1 MMDKIVS
8 INDLSFKYPQS
19 DRYILNNIDLEVE
32 RGEFIGLAGKSG
44 CGKSTLLY
52 HLCGIIPHAVNGH
65 KEGKVEVFG
74 LDTAE
79 HEIPELSTHVGM
91 VFQNPEVQLFSVTVE
106 DEVAFIAENLNYPVG
121 KIRKRL
127 DFSLD
132 AVGIDDL
139 RERYPFELSGGEK
152 QRVAIASA
160 ISVKPEVLVLDE
172 PTSELDS
179 HGTEM
184 VLEVLHRLNQA
195 GMTIILAEHHL
206 DEVACYL
213 DRLIVMDDGRI
224 IADDEP
230 RTIFQDRIFESIGL
244 RPPQTVEM
252 GLRLGSSKL
261 PLSVN
266 EALDI
271 FNTIPTITRG
281 IVNQKVQGEEIVE
294 IDRIVEIK
302 DLNFLYGDKKV
313 LRSVNLSINK
323 GEMVGLLGP
332 NGSGKTT
339 LALLMMGL
347 LKPDQGL
354 VRVDG
359 LDPQKD
365 RKKLVHR
372 VGFLFQNPEHQL
384 FCDSVYSE
392 LTYGFEGGED
402 GFEDQEVI
410 DEVINRMG
418 LEKFKN
424 NHPLTLSR
432 GERQRVATATALVKK
447 PEIMIIDEPTTGQDW
462 YHVSSLMNLV
472 RRLNQEGVT
481 IILITHDMRVAAEYC
496 QRLVVMRDGSI
507 LLDGDTRSV
516 FSEIDIL
523 READLKPTPL
533 TEISLKVGI
542 KPPLLKLNEIKIG
555 EKNDIQ

>member
-1 MMDKIVS
+1 MDKIVS
-8 INDLSFKYPQS
+8 ITDLSFRYPQS
-19 DRYILNNIDLEVE
+19 DGYVLNNIGLEVE

-65 KEGKVEVFG
+65 KEGKVEVCG
-74 LDTAE
+74 LDTVK

-106 DEVAFIAENLNYPVG
+106 DEVAFIAENLNYPVQ
-121 KIRKRL
+121 KIRESL

-179 HGTEM
+179 AGTEK

-206 DEVACYL
+206 DEVSRYL
-213 DRLIVMDDGRI
+213 DRLIIMEDGRI
-224 IADDEP
+224 IADDKP
-230 RTIFQDRIFESIGL
+230 GTIFKDRIFESIGL

-252 GLRLGSSKL
+252 GLMLGFSKL

-271 FNTIPTITRG
+271 FNTIPTITRK
-281 IVNQKVQGEEIVE
+281 ITNQKVQSEK
-294 IDRIVEIK
+294 IVEIK
-302 DLNFLYGDKKV
+302 DLNFLYGDKRV
-313 LRSVNLSINK
+313 LCNVNLSVDK

-339 LALLMMGL
+339 LAMVMVGL
-347 LKPDQGL
+347 LKPNQGS
-354 VRVDG
+354 VRVNG

-365 RKKLVHR
+365 RKKLVQT

-384 FCDSVYSE
+384 FCDSVRSE
-392 LTYGFEGGED
+392 LAYGLEGE
-402 GFEDQEVI
+402 EVV

-418 LEKFKN
+418 LKKFRD

-462 YHVSSLMNLV
+462 YHVSSFMNLV
-472 RRLNQEGVT
+472 KKLNQEGVT

-496 QRLVVMRDGSI
+496 QRLVVMKNGSI

-516 FSEIDIL
+516 FSEIDLL

-533 TEISLKVGI
+533 TEISLKAGI

>member
-1 MMDKIVS
+1 MDKIVS
-8 INDLSFKYPQS
+8 INDLSFRYPQS
-19 DRYILNNIDLEVE
+19 DSYVLNNINLEVKK
-32 RGEFIGLAGKSG
+32 GEFIGLAGKSG

-74 LDTAE
+74 LDTVK

-106 DEVAFIAENLNYPVG
+106 DEVAFIAENLNYSVE
-121 KIRKRL
+121 KIKKCL

-206 DEVACYL
+206 DEVSSYL
-213 DRLIVMDDGRI
+213 DRLIIMDDGRI

-244 RPPQTVEM
+244 KPPQTVEM

-261 PLSVN
+261 PLSVD

-271 FNTIPTITRG
+271 FKTIPVIPRN
-281 IVNQKVQGEEIVE
+281 IVNQMVQSEEIVE
-294 IDRIVEIK
+294 IDEIVEIK

-313 LRSVNLSINK
+313 LYDVNLSVNK

-347 LKPDQGL
+347 LKPNQGS
-354 VRVDG
+354 VRVNG

-365 RKKLVHR
+365 RKKLVQR

-392 LTYGFEGGED
+392 LSYGFEGE
-402 GFEDQEVI
+402 EIVI

-418 LEKFKN
+418 LKKFKN

-462 YHVSSLMNLV
+462 YHVSSFMDLV
-472 RRLNQEGVT
+472 KKLNQEGVT

-496 QRLVVMRDGSI
+496 QRLVVMKNGSI

-516 FSEIDIL
+516 FSEIDLL
-523 READLKPTPL
+523 READLKPTPI
-533 TEISLKVGI
+533 TEISLKAGI
-542 KPPLLKLNEIKIG
+542 KPPLLGLEEIKIG
-555 EKNDIQ
+555 EQNDIQ

>member
-1 MMDKIVS
+1 MDKIVS
-8 INDLSFKYPQS
+8 INDLSFRYPQS
-19 DRYILNNIDLEVE
+19 DSYVLNNINLEVKK
-32 RGEFIGLAGKSG
+32 GEFIGLAGKSG

-65 KEGKVEVFG
+65 KEGKVKVCG

-271 FNTIPTITRG
+271 FKTIPVIPRG

-462 YHVSSLMNLV
+462 YHVSSFMNLV
-472 RRLNQEGVT
+472 QKLNQEGVT

>member
-1 MMDKIVS
+1 
-8 INDLSFKYPQS
+8 
-19 DRYILNNIDLEVE
+19 
-32 RGEFIGLAGKSG
+32 
-44 CGKSTLLY
+44 
-52 HLCGIIPHAVNGH
+52 
-65 KEGKVEVFG
+65 
-74 LDTAE
+74 
-79 HEIPELSTHVGM
+79 M

-179 HGTEM
+179 RGTEM

-206 DEVACYL
+206 DEVSSYL
-213 DRLIVMDDGRI
+213 DRLIIMDDGRI

-244 RPPQTVEM
+244 KPPQTVEM

-261 PLSVN
+261 PLSVD

-271 FNTIPTITRG
+271 FKTIPVIPRN
-281 IVNQKVQGEEIVE
+281 IVNQMVQSEEIVE
-294 IDRIVEIK
+294 IDEIVEIK

-313 LRSVNLSINK
+313 LYDVNLSVNK

-347 LKPDQGL
+347 LKPNQGS
-354 VRVDG
+354 VRVNG

-365 RKKLVHR
+365 RKKLVQR

-392 LTYGFEGGED
+392 LSYGFEGE
-402 GFEDQEVI
+402 EIVI

-418 LEKFKN
+418 LKKFKN

-462 YHVSSLMNLV
+462 YHVSSFMDLV
-472 RRLNQEGVT
+472 KKLNQEGVT

-496 QRLVVMRDGSI
+496 QRLVVMKNGSI

-516 FSEIDIL
+516 FSEIDLL
-523 READLKPTPL
+523 READLKPTPI
-533 TEISLKVGI
+533 TEISLKAGI
-542 KPPLLKLNEIKIG
+542 KPPLLGLEEIKIG
-555 EKNDIQ
+555 EQNDIQ

>member
-1 MMDKIVS
+1 MMDKIIS

-32 RGEFIGLAGKSG
+32 RGEFVGLAGKSG

-52 HLCGIIPHAVNGH
+52 HLCGIIPHAVNGY
-65 KEGKVEVFG
+65 KEGKVKVCG

-179 HGTEM
+179 RGTEM

-206 DEVACYL
+206 DEVSSYL
-213 DRLIVMDDGRI
+213 DRLIIMDDGRI

-244 RPPQTVEM
+244 KPPQTVEM

-261 PLSVN
+261 PLSVD

-271 FNTIPTITRG
+271 FKTIPVIPRN
-281 IVNQKVQGEEIVE
+281 IVNQMVQSEEIVE
-294 IDRIVEIK
+294 IDEIVEIK

-313 LRSVNLSINK
+313 LYDVNLSVNK

-347 LKPDQGL
+347 LKPNQGS
-354 VRVDG
+354 VRVNG

-365 RKKLVHR
+365 RKKLVQR

-392 LTYGFEGGED
+392 LSYGFEGE
-402 GFEDQEVI
+402 EIVI

-418 LEKFKN
+418 LKKFKN

-462 YHVSSLMNLV
+462 YHVSSFMDLV
-472 RRLNQEGVT
+472 KKLNQEGVT

-496 QRLVVMRDGSI
+496 QRLVVMKNGSI

-516 FSEIDIL
+516 FSEIDLL
-523 READLKPTPL
+523 READLKPTPI
-533 TEISLKVGI
+533 TEISLKAGI
-542 KPPLLKLNEIKIG
+542 KPPLLGLEEIKIG
-555 EKNDIQ
+555 EQNDIQ

>member
-1 MMDKIVS
+1 MDKIVS
-8 INDLSFKYPQS
+8 INDLSFRYPQS
-19 DRYILNNIDLEVE
+19 DSYVLNNINLEVKK
-32 RGEFIGLAGKSG
+32 GEFIGLAGKSG

-74 LDTAE
+74 LDTVK

-106 DEVAFIAENLNYPVG
+106 DEVAFIAENLNYSVE
-121 KIRKRL
+121 KIKKCL

-365 RKKLVHR
+365 RKKLVQR

-462 YHVSSLMNLV
+462 YHVSSFMNLV

-523 READLKPTPL
+523 READLKSTPL